1 MVLLPITTAIL
12 IIEMV
17 MVMVMPTTM
26 AEEVALQS
34 LVKEDAIT
42 VLSIVELLWVIA
54 ITAAD
59 QYED

>member
-12 IIEMV
+12 IIE

-42 VLSIVELLWVIA
+42 VLLIVELLWVIA
-54 ITAAD
+54 ITAAV